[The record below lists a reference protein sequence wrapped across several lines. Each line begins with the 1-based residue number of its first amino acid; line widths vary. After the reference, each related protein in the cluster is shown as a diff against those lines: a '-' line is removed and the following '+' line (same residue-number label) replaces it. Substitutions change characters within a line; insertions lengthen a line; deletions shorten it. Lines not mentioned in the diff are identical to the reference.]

1 MNGNYALNL
10 NDTIKVKLTDH
21 GKDIF
26 YHRMDDL
33 IERGVKLTPKMPKV
47 DADGYTTFQLWD
59 FIQLYGE
66 YIGMALPNVIEPI
79 DIVIEG
85 KNLRELGE
93 FSVSEVE

>member
-1 MNGNYALNL
+1 MSGNYALNL

-33 IERGVKLTPKMPKV
+33 IEKGVKLTPKMPKV

-59 FIQLYGE
+59 FIQLYGQ

-79 DIVIEG
+79 DIIVSDDVLTELKEEIE
-85 KNLRELGE
+85 
-93 FSVSEVE
+93 SER

>member
-10 NDTIKVKLTDH
+10 NDEIKVKLTDR

-26 YHRMDDL
+26 YHRLDDL
-33 IERGVKLTPKMPKV
+33 IEMGVKLTPKMPKV

-59 FIQLYGE
+59 FIQLYGQ

-85 KNLRELGE
+85 KNLKELGE
-93 FSVSEVE
+93 FSLTPKE